1 MEPVPAVAL
10 RTGTDCCVTIAGGE
24 QERSRRPWRHSTT
37 TSRACPSDRTGQ
49 LGSCCDYQRRRRFGA
64 TSRSSYRRGLCHWGA
79 DACRDSRVVRN
90 ESDGTYFALAGG
102 FCRRTECFCH
112 SIWSH
117 HGRCRIEGVRDLRS
131 SQRTPSQAEFRR
143 LHGLRRGNGIARSP
157 PLQRRRL
164 RPHRRDGASGFE
176 PNMTTTT

>member
-1 MEPVPAVAL
+1 MDPVPAVAL
-10 RTGTDCCVTIAGGE
+10 RTGTDCYVTIAGDE
-24 QERSRRPWRHSTT
+24 QQRLRRLWRHSTT
-37 TSRACPSDRTGQ
+37 TPRACLNDRSRQ
-49 LGSCCDYQRRRRFGA
+49 FGSCRDYQRRRRFGA
-64 TSRSSYRRGLCHWGA
+64 TSRSSYRRGLRHWGSN
-79 DACRDSRVVRN
+79 ACRDSRVVCN

-102 FCRRTECFCH
+102 FCCRAECFCD

-164 RPHRRDGASGFE
+164 RPHRCDGASGFE
-176 PNMTTTT
+176 PDMTTTT